1 MATLTKAPATR
12 AGARPAGKAV
22 QRTFEYSARDRAGK
36 LVKGTVEAFDTGA
49 VAGRLTGQG
58 LTPVAIAP
66 SKAGRGM
73 QMEINLPGSKRVKLK
88 DLALMSRQF
97 ATMVSSGLS
106 LLKALSILSEQTES
120 KRLAEVL
127 GEVRSEVETGVSLST
142 SLAKH
147 TDVFPP
153 LMINM
158 IRAGEVG
165 GFLDQVLVQLAENF
179 EAEVKLKAKVKSA
192 MTYPV
197 VVFVI
202 AIVAVAGMLLFIVPI
217 FAGMFSSLGGEL
229 PLPTKILV
237 MLSHGLRFGAPGILV
252 AAIVVPILWRKVKDA
267 PRVRNTVDPLKLK
280 LPIFGLLTQKIALS
294 RFTRNLGTMLRSGVP
309 ILQSL
314 EIVGNASGNVVLE
327 RASKDVME
335 SVRSGRSLAGP
346 LADHAVFPAMVVQ
359 MMSVGEDTGALD
371 AMLHKIS
378 DFYDQEVEATTEALT
393 SLIEPLMIAFLG
405 GIIGAMIVAMY
416 MPIFGVFNLIQ

>member
-1 MATLTKAPATR
+1 MATLTKAPA
-12 AGARPAGKAV
+12 RPAGKAA
-22 QRTFEYSARDRAGK
+22 QRTFEYSARDRAGN
-36 LVKGTVEAFDTGA
+36 LVKGTVEALDQGA
-49 VAGRLTGQG
+49 VAGRLSGQG
-58 LTPVAIAP
+58 LTPVAIAE

-73 QMEINLPGSKRVKLK
+73 QMEINLPGSNRVKLK

-202 AIVAVAGMLLFIVPI
+202 AILAVAGMLLFIVPI
-217 FAGMFSSLGGEL
+217 FASMFDSLGGEL

-237 MLSHGLRFGAPGILV
+237 VLSHGLRYAAPAILV
-252 AAIVVPILWRKVKDA
+252 AAVVLPVVWRKVKNA
-267 PRVRNTVDPLKLK
+267 PRIRNVVDPLKLK

-314 EIVGNASGNVVLE
+314 EIVGNASGNVVIE

-346 LADHAVFPAMVVQ
+346 LADHSVFPAMVVQ